1 MVVYYVRPHQKYLML
16 HYSGAIYFANNRDN
30 YIHFKQKLEILSC
43 KFKYWDF
50 IIIEFKEKRLIF
62 KINI

>member
-1 MVVYYVRPHQKYLML
+1 MF